1 MSSLTSLISNRSTPF
16 HTFEFFPPRTE
27 AGLVNLLDRI
37 QRLSSSPLPSP
48 LAVSVTWG
56 AGGST
61 ADKSLELAEHIVK
74 LGLDVILH
82 LTCTNMPK
90 EKVDQALDKCKS
102 LGIRNILALRGDA
115 PRSEEY
121 STEPN
126 PQPDY
131 FQHADDLVRY
141 IRKNYDD
148 YFCIGVAGY
157 PTPHPDSESLETE
170 LHYLKLKCDAGADFI
185 ITQLF
190 YDVEGFLDWVRTCR
204 EKGIKQPII
213 PGIMPI
219 QSFASFRRLVNLTKC
234 PVPESI
240 SQDLLPLSSDDSSV
254 KRYGAELATKMV
266 KQILDSKLVP
276 GIHFCT
282 LNLEKSVRTI
292 LENLDWTSSTA
303 PSTNTSNKIERS
315 PIIRHNRL
323 IEDDQ
328 PQTNG
333 AIAIN
338 GHSSVATNGNGQ
350 EHDQISELSVS
361 PSEANQQAQWGLQHH
376 SLPPIPKKGA
386 ATSNSGKGT
395 EDSWDE
401 YPNGRFT
408 DVRSPAYGEIDGW
421 GSGLKI
427 TAAQALKEW
436 GTPTTVTELSR
447 FFTSYLNSSPETPTT
462 PFCDLPLSPESLTI
476 LPYLI
481 ELNSEKFKYW
491 TVGSQPCID
500 AIPSEDKI
508 HGWGPS
514 GGYVFQKSFVEFF
527 VKPEQVEKLQSKVD
541 KKGENKIS
549 MYAGNKKGD
558 FRTNTGE
565 DTVNAVTWGV
575 FPGKEIIQSTIIE
588 SESFLAWKEEAFD
601 IWTEWSLLY
610 PRYSPARKLL
620 EGISSEWW
628 LVSLIHHDYK
638 DKEALW
644 KFLLEDE
651 E

>member
-1 MSSLTSLISNRSTPF
+1 MPQLISLLNDRTTPF

-37 QRLSSSPLPSP
+37 QRLASAPLPSP
-48 LAVSVTWG
+48 LTVSVTWG

-61 ADKSLELAEHIVK
+61 ADKSLELAEQIVK
-74 LGLDVILH
+74 LGLKVILH

-90 EKVDQALDKCKS
+90 EKVDQALEKCKS
-102 LGIRNILALRGDA
+102 LGVRNILALRGDA

-121 STEPN
+121 STDPN

-157 PTPHPDSESLETE
+157 PTPHPDSETAEKDLE
-170 LHYLKLKCDAGADFI
+170 YLKIKCDAGADFI
-185 ITQLF
+185 VTQLF
-190 YDVEGFLDWVRTCR
+190 YDVEGFLEWVKICR
-204 EKGIKQPII
+204 RKGITQPII

-219 QSFASFRRLVNLTKC
+219 QNFASFRRLVNLTKC
-234 PVPESI
+234 PVPETI
-240 SQDLLPLSSDDSSV
+240 SSDLLPISSDDSAV

-266 KQILDSKLVP
+266 KQILESQLVP

-292 LENLDWTSSTA
+292 LENLHWTNSNV
-303 PSTNTSNKIERS
+303 PSINKS
-315 PIIRHNRL
+315 PLIRHNRL

-338 GHSSVATNGNGQ
+338 GHTTANGLGSG
-350 EHDQISELSVS
+350 HQISDLSVS
-361 PSEANQQAQWGLQHH
+361 PSEASQLAQWGLQHH
-376 SLPPIPKKGA
+376 SLPPVPKKGGIQGG
-386 ATSNSGKGT
+386 ATSNSGQGA

-436 GTPTTVTELSR
+436 GTPTTVQELSA
-447 FFTSYLNSSPETPTT
+447 FFTSYLRASPETPTT
-462 PFCDLPLSPESLTI
+462 PFCDLPLSPESQTI
-476 LPYLI
+476 LPHLL
-481 ELNSEKFKYW
+481 ELNSEKMKCW
-491 TVGSQPCID
+491 TVGSQPCVD
-500 AIPSEDKI
+500 AIKSEDPI
-508 HGWGPS
+508 HGWGPR
-514 GGYVFQKSFVEFF
+514 GGYVFQKAFVEFF
-527 VKPEQVEKLQSKVD
+527 VKEEEVQKLKEKVEL
-541 KKGENKIS
+541 KGQGKIS
-549 MYAGNKKGD
+549 MYAGNKSGS
-558 FRTNTGE
+558 FRTNTEE

-575 FPGKEIIQSTIIE
+575 FPGQEIVQSTIIE
-588 SESFLAWKEEAFD
+588 TESFLAWKEEAFD

-610 PRYSPARKLL
+610 PRHSPARKLL
-620 EGISSEWW
+620 ESIAGEWW

-644 KFLLEDE
+644 RFLLDE
-651 E
+651 

>member
-1 MSSLTSLISNRSTPF
+1 MAPLASLITDRNGPF

-37 QRLSSSPLPSP
+37 QRLASAPLPSP

-61 ADKSLELAEHIVK
+61 ADKSLELAEHVTK
-74 LGLDVILH
+74 LGLEVILH

-90 EKVDQALDKCKS
+90 EKVDQALEKCKS

-121 STEPN
+121 ATEPN

-141 IRKNYDD
+141 IRQNHDD
-148 YFCIGVAGY
+148 FFCIGVAGY
-157 PTPHPDSESLETE
+157 PTPHPDSESDESDLQ
-170 LHYLKLKCDAGADFI
+170 YLKVKCDAGADFI
-185 ITQLF
+185 VTQLF
-190 YDVEGFLDWVRTCR
+190 YDVEGFLDWVKTCR
-204 EKGIKQPII
+204 ERGITQPII

-219 QSFASFRRLVNLTKC
+219 QNFASFRRLVNLTKC

-240 SQDLLPLSSDDSSV
+240 SSDLLPISSDDSAV
-254 KRYGAELATKMV
+254 KKYGAELATKMV
-266 KQILDSKLVP
+266 QRILDSKLVP

-292 LENLDWTSSTA
+292 LENLKWTSS
-303 PSTNTSNKIERS
+303 SS
-315 PIIRHNRL
+315 PNQSSPLSRHNRL
-323 IEDDQ
+323 IEDDSPQ
-328 PQTNG
+328 PNG
-333 AIAIN
+333 ALAIN
-338 GHSSVATNGNGQ
+338 GHSTNGTLPNQ
-350 EHDQISELSVS
+350 MSDLSIS
-361 PSEANQQAQWGLQHH
+361 PSEASQLAQWGLTNHA
-376 SLPPIPKKGA
+376 LPPAPKKGLGTSGA
-386 ATSNSGKGT
+386 AGSNNGPSG

-427 TAAQALKEW
+427 TAAQAMKEW
-436 GTPTTVTELSR
+436 GTPTTINELSL
-447 FFTSYLNSSPETPTT
+447 FFTSYLRSAPETPTT

-476 LPYLI
+476 LPYLL
-481 ELNSEKFKYW
+481 ELNSEKLKHW
-491 TVGSQPCID
+491 TVGSQPAVD
-500 AIPSEDKI
+500 AAKSEDPI
-508 HGWGPS
+508 HGWGPR
-514 GGYVFQKSFVEFF
+514 GGYVFQKAFVEFF
-527 VKPEQVEKLQSKVD
+527 VKEEQVKELEEKIER
-541 KKGENKIS
+541 KGNGAIS

-558 FRTNTGE
+558 FRTNTEE

-575 FPGKEIIQSTIIE
+575 FPGQEIVQSTIIE
-588 SESFLAWKEEAFD
+588 GESFLAWKEEAFD

-610 PRYSPARKLL
+610 PRHSPARKLL
-620 EGISSEWW
+620 EGISGEWW

-638 DKEALW
+638 DNEGLW
-644 KFLLEDE
+644 KFLLQE
-651 E
+651 

>member
-1 MSSLTSLISNRSTPF
+1 MPKITSLLEDRKGPF

-37 QRLSSSPLPSP
+37 QRLASAPLPSP

-61 ADKSLELAEHIVK
+61 ADKSLELAEHITK
-74 LGLDVILH
+74 LGLEVILH

-90 EKVDQALDKCKS
+90 EKVDQALEKCKS

-148 YFCIGVAGY
+148 YFSIGVAGY
-157 PTPHPDSESLETE
+157 PTPHPDSDSPESDLE
-170 LHYLKLKCDAGADFI
+170 YLKVKCDAGADFI
-185 ITQLF
+185 VTQLF
-190 YDVEGFLDWVRTCR
+190 YDVQGFLDWVKVCR
-204 EKGIKQPII
+204 EKGITQPII

-219 QSFASFRRLVNLTKC
+219 QNFSSFRRLVNLTKC

-240 SQDLLPLSSDDSSV
+240 SSDLLPISSDDSSV
-254 KRYGAELATKMV
+254 KKYGAELASKMV
-266 KQILDSKLVP
+266 KQILDSGLVP

-292 LENLDWTSSTA
+292 LENLNWTANSTV
-303 PSTNTSNKIERS
+303 NVEKS
-315 PIIRHNRL
+315 PLLRHNRL

-328 PQTNG
+328 PTTNG

-338 GHSSVATNGNGQ
+338 GHSTSNHN
-350 EHDQISELSVS
+350 HQISELSIS
-361 PSEANQQAQWGLQHH
+361 PSEASQIAQWGLQHH
-376 SLPPIPKKGA
+376 SLPPVPKKAAIQGGA
-386 ATSNSGKGT
+386 PSNSGQGQ

-436 GTPTTVTELSR
+436 GTPTTLSELSE
-447 FFTSYLNSSPETPTT
+447 FFTSYLKSSPQTPTT

-476 LPYLI
+476 LPYLL
-481 ELNSEKFKYW
+481 ELNSAKMNCW
-491 TVGSQPCID
+491 TVGSQPAVD
-500 AIPSEDKI
+500 AVNSEDPI
-508 HGWGPS
+508 HGWGPR

-527 VKPEQVEKLQSKVD
+527 VKPDEVRKLKEKVERR
-541 KKGENKIS
+541 GGGKIS
-549 MYAGNKKGD
+549 FYAGNKKGD
-558 FRTNTGE
+558 FKTNTEE

-575 FPGKEIIQSTIIE
+575 FPGQEIVQSTIIE
-588 SESFLAWKEEAFD
+588 TESFLAWKEEAFD

-610 PRYSPARKLL
+610 PRHSPARKLL
-620 EGISSEWW
+620 EGIASEWW

-644 KFLLEDE
+644 RFLLEE
-651 E
+651 

>member
-1 MSSLTSLISNRSTPF
+1 MTQLTSLISSHDGPF

-37 QRLSSSPLPSP
+37 GRLAAAPMPAP

-61 ADKSLELAEHIVK
+61 ADKSLELAEQVVK
-74 LGLDVILH
+74 LGVEVILH
-82 LTCTNMPK
+82 LTCTNMAK
-90 EKVDQALDKCKS
+90 EKVDQALEKCRS
-102 LGIRNILALRGDA
+102 LGITNILALRGDP

-121 STEPN
+121 AVDPN
-126 PQPDY
+126 PQPDF

-141 IRKNYDD
+141 IRKEYGD

-157 PTPHPDSESLETE
+157 PTPHSDSESAESD
-170 LHYLKLKCDAGADFI
+170 LHYLKVKCDAGADYI

-190 YDVEGFLDWVRTCR
+190 YDVEGFLEWVTTCR
-204 EKGIKQPII
+204 ERGITQPII

-219 QSFASFRRLVNLTKC
+219 QNFSSFRRLVNLTKC

-240 SQDLLPLSSDDSSV
+240 MADLQPISSDDAAV
-254 KRYGAELATKMV
+254 KRYGAELATRMV
-266 KQILDSKLVP
+266 RQVFQSGLVP
-276 GIHFCT
+276 GVHFCT

-292 LENLDWTSSTA
+292 LENLGWSATSDPNLRA
-303 PSTNTSNKIERS
+303 S
-315 PIIRHNRL
+315 PFIRYNRL
-323 IEDDQ
+323 IEDDE

-338 GHSSVATNGNGQ
+338 GHSDGSPKNQVK
-350 EHDQISELSVS
+350 DLSIS
-361 PSEANQQAQWGLQHH
+361 PSEASVLAQWGLTHH
-376 SLPPIPKKGA
+376 APPPVPKRGLGTQGGPGGITGA
-386 ATSNSGKGT
+386 SG

-436 GTPTTVTELSR
+436 GTPTNVNELAK
-447 FFTSYLNSSPETPTT
+447 FFVSYLESSPSTPTT
-462 PFCDLPLSPESLTI
+462 PFCDLPLSSESIPI
-476 LPYLI
+476 LPHLI
-481 ELNSEKFKYW
+481 ALNSEKIQHW
-491 TVGSQPCID
+491 TVGSQPAVD
-500 AIPSEDKI
+500 AANSEDPVF
-508 HGWGPS
+508 GWGPR
-514 GGYVFQKSFVEFF
+514 GGYVFQKAFVEFF
-527 VKPEQVEKLQSKVD
+527 VREEEVKRLEEKVEK
-541 KKGENKIS
+541 KGNGLIS

-558 FRTNTGE
+558 FRTNTE
-565 DTVNAVTWGV
+565 KDAVNAVTWGV
-575 FPGKEIIQSTIIE
+575 FPGQEIVQSTIIE
-588 SESFLAWKEEAFD
+588 AESFHAWKEEAFD

-610 PRYSPARKLL
+610 PRLSPSRRLL
-620 EGISSEWW
+620 ESIAGEWW

-638 DKEALW
+638 DPDALW
-644 KFLLEDE
+644 KFLLEE
-651 E
+651 